1 MSLLYLFQ
9 LVLVS
14 HICEN
19 ALVEM
24 ALFGNEL
31 LVIGGTKNLARGI
44 DLSIHA
50 NDGGKTP

>member
-31 LVIGGTKNLARGI
+31 LVMGGTKNLVRSI
-44 DLSIHA
+44 VLSIHA
-50 NDGGKTP
+50 NDGGRAP